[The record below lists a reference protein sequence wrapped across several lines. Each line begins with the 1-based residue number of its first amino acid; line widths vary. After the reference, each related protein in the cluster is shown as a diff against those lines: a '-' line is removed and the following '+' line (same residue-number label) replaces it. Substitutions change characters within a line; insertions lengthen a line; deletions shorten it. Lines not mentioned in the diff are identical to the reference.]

1 MALIAPTAV
10 SLRRI
15 DCRAKVAVIAA
26 EAAPAFWRLDA
37 EPRPPDCPGTTPART
52 SAIVMASATGLEV
65 RKRRAE
71 RKPARALTGKG

>member
-1 MALIAPTAV
+1 MARIAPTAV

-15 DCRAKVAVIAA
+15 DCLASDAVRAA

-52 SAIVMASATGLEV
+52 SAIVMAMATGLEERKRIPV
-65 RKRRAE
+65 RKRVRS
-71 RKPARALTGKG
+71 RRLG